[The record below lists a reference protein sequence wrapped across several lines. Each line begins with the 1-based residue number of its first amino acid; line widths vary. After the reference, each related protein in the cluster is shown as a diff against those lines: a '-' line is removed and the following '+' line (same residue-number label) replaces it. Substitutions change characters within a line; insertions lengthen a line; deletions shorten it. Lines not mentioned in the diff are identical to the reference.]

1 MMKSPAFERRAG
13 LFLPAGFD
21 VVWYGLFAGKPAPTV
36 LASNRKTMYTKEP
49 VGAGLPAK
57 RPYQTTQNLQE

>member
-13 LFLPAGFD
+13 FFLPAGFD

-36 LASNRKTMYTKEP
+36 GDGEHRFYVRLRPCGSGLAREEACTDNT
-49 VGAGLPAK
+49 
-57 RPYQTTQNLQE
+57 